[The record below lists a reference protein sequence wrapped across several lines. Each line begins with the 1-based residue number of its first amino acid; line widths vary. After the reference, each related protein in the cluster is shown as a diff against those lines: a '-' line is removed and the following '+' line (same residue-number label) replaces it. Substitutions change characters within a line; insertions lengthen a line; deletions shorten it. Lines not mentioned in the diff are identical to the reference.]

1 MWAPDEPDSGER
13 SSGTGQPAGGQ
24 SAGPGQSAGAGTPT
38 GAGQTAGA
46 GEPAVGEEL
55 PWWPNQPDRPDDVGW
70 GQRAPGSDHPP
81 LGEDLAEREK
91 AAAASPQRTTD
102 RHGRKVAIEWA
113 LILVVAVLA
122 AFLIRSFAIEP
133 FYIPSGSMQ
142 PTLQVGDRVLVNKL
156 SYDVHSVHRGDIVVF
171 KRPANDYSPG
181 VKDLIKRVIGLPGE
195 TISAHGGSV
204 YVDGRLL
211 RESWLPKGE
220 TTGSFPPTFVP
231 SGRYFMMGDNRG
243 DSADSRIIGP
253 VSDKLFIGRAFVRV
267 WPVSRIGGL

>member
-1 MWAPDEPDSGER
+1 MWAPDEPDSGQR
-13 SSGTGQPAGGQ
+13 SSGTDQPAGPEQ
-24 SAGPGQSAGAGTPT
+24 SF
-38 GAGQTAGA
+38 GAGQSPPAS
-46 GEPAVGEEL
+46 EPSRGDDF
-55 PWWPNQPDRPDDVGW
+55 PWWPSQPDSTDDVGW
-70 GQRAPGSDHPP
+70 GQREPGSDRPA
-81 LGEDLAEREK
+81 LGEDLADRER
-91 AAAASPQRTTD
+91 AAAAPPQRTTG

-113 LILVVAVLA
+113 VILVVAVLA

-133 FYIPSGSMQ
+133 FYIPSGSME
-142 PTLQVGDRVLVNKL
+142 PTLQIGDRVLVNKL

-171 KRPANDYSPG
+171 KKPANDYSPG

-204 YVDGRLL
+204 YIGGRPLK
-211 RESWLPKGE
+211 ESWLPKGE
-220 TTGSFPPTFVP
+220 TTSSFPPTFVP
-231 SGRYFMMGDNRG
+231 SGDYFMMGDNRG